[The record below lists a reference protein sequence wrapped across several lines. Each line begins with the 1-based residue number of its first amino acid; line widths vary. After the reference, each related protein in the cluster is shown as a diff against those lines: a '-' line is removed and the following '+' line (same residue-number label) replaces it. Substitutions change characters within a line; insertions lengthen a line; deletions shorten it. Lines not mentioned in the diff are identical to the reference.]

1 MLMLKRDFLK
11 RTVFGLL
18 FGLTLILGTLY
29 HKEIFYFVFLILL
42 ILGLREFYR
51 MAGLTGATPLI
62 VPGIIVGILLFTSGF
77 LHSFFGDATLYFLVI
92 IGVFVTSIWELFRIS
107 KTPIANVATLL
118 FGLGYIALPLTL
130 IQYLLYKEYEPLFV
144 LCIFFI
150 IWAND
155 SGAYILGSLIG
166 KTKLFERI
174 SPKKTWEG
182 TLGGMIS
189 AITLVYLLPESY
201 INFNIAQ
208 RLIITLIVVVFS
220 TLGDLFQSMLKRSVG
235 LKDSGSILPGHGGIL
250 DRIDS
255 MLFAIPAVF
264 VYLGLI
270 GKITF

>member
-1 MLMLKRDFLK
+1 MLKKDFLK

-18 FGLTLILGTLY
+18 FGLTLIFGTLY

-51 MAGLTGATPLI
+51 MATLSGADPLRI
-62 VPGIIVGILLFTSGF
+62 PAIIVGILLFTAGF
-77 LHSFFGDATLYFLVI
+77 LHSFFDDITLYFFVI
-92 IGVFVTSIWELFRIS
+92 IGVFVTSVWEFFRMS
-107 KTPIANVATLL
+107 KNPIANVATLL

-130 IQYLLYKEYEPLFV
+130 IQYLFYKEYEPLFV

-155 SGAYILGSLIG
+155 SGAYIWGSLIG

-182 TLGGMIS
+182 ALGGMFT
-189 AITLVYLLPESY
+189 AMALVCLLPDSY
-201 INFNIAQ
+201 MDFNIVQ
-208 RLIITLIVVVFS
+208 RLVITLIVVVFS
-220 TLGDLFQSMLKRSVG
+220 TFGDLFQSMLKRSVG
-235 LKDSGSILPGHGGIL
+235 LKDSGTILPGHGGIL

-270 GKITF
+270 GRITF